1 MNVSLNCTC
10 LLLVWLFISSASSIA
25 YAQQSKRPLVCKT
38 ATLRALKAMPKLS
51 YECDAQLNDW
61 DEKILKLPA
70 RLSAIKTLESQLS
83 SFTDPDW
90 WAAGEDFSRKGAKAQ
105 SAAAFR
111 WFSLRLC
118 VRNIS
123 LPSRA
128 GSACAQPQRPQLI
141 LCSIKLVAVTV
152 ADPVD

>member
-90 WAAGEDFSRKGAKAQ
+90 WAAGEDFSRKGAKRCRVSMVFVAPLREKY
-105 SAAAFR
+105 FFTKPCR
-111 WFSLRLC
+111 ISLR
-118 VRNIS
+118 
-123 LPSRA
+123 PA
-128 GSACAQPQRPQLI
+128 TASA
-141 LCSIKLVAVTV
+141 V
-152 ADPVD
+152 DPLFH